1 MGPDRRRFLG
11 LVGLGITGLAGCA
24 RGPVDESASQ
34 SDGSTLGSDSPA
46 PPPSEGPFGFTHLR
60 PDGNRV
66 LDGTGSLPERPLT
79 RELDMEP
86 TWLVGLPAA
95 SGSRWIAVGADGNTV
110 GLRVIDGAIEEAE
123 PAPADLPPGV
133 PPVLA
138 PGEPQP
144 RLLAPPLESAS
155 TLTHPFPLGDGRSLV
170 VGRDGDVLLW
180 DGELVER
187 LSASV
192 LPDARFL
199 RVTEGTYAVLAGA
212 TDRYD
217 HGALGDD
224 TEAGA
229 LLLLEVGEGL
239 SRRAR
244 IGFEGPVAE
253 GLQPIAAGF
262 QGAAEPVLLVTLTD
276 RTDGARLAAFDLEGQ
291 RVATGPSVGTG
302 FRWRHQLCL
311 APFGPDGTPEIAAVK
326 TPHIGGIVEFYRR
339 RGDRLEIVA
348 EAGDYASHTFGSR
361 NLDGGLA
368 ADLDGD
374 GTVELL
380 LPTQSRDTLR
390 ALRRTSNGLESAFE
404 LQVPPRLST
413 NVAGLDTGDGIL
425 LAAGTTDGTVRV
437 WS

>member
-1 MGPDRRRFLG
+1 M
-11 LVGLGITGLAGCA
+11 
-24 RGPVDESASQ
+24 
-34 SDGSTLGSDSPA
+34 
-46 PPPSEGPFGFTHLR
+46 
-60 PDGNRV
+60 
-66 LDGTGSLPERPLT
+66 T
-79 RELDMEP
+79 RELEIEP
-86 TWLVGLPAA
+86 TWLAGLPAA

-110 GLRVIDGAIEEAE
+110 GLRVVEDAIEEVE
-123 PAPADLPPGV
+123 PAPADLPPDV

-138 PGEPQP
+138 PGQPQP
-144 RLLAPPLESAS
+144 RLLAPSLESAS

-180 DGELVER
+180 DGELVDR

-192 LPDARFL
+192 LPDARFA
-199 RVTEGTYAVLAGA
+199 RVSEETYAVLTGE
-212 TDRYD
+212 TDRYG

-224 TEAGA
+224 TEAGT

-239 SRRAR
+239 SQRAR
-244 IGFEGPVAE
+244 IGFEGAVAE
-253 GLQPIAAGF
+253 GLQPIVAGF
-262 QGAAEPVLLVTLTD
+262 QGAAEPGVLVTLTD
-276 RTDGARLAAFDLEGQ
+276 KTEGARLAAFDLEGQ
-291 RVATGPSVGTG
+291 RVARGPSVGTG

-311 APFGPDGTPEIAAVK
+311 APFGPDGAPEIAAVK
-326 TPHIGGIVEFYRR
+326 TPHIGGVVEFYRR

-380 LPTQSRDTLR
+380 LPTQSRDTLQ
-390 ALRRTSNGLESAFE
+390 ALRRTSYGLETVFE

-413 NVAGLDTGDGIL
+413 NVAGLDTGDGIV
-425 LAAGTTDGTVRV
+425 LAAGTTNGTVRV